1 MFLINL
7 SLIDTI
13 IQSLFS
19 AISAIKEGE
28 ECHFTGRTKEQ
39 INNVLSKRKNY
50 TLDEMTAE
58 EKVIVLAF
66 NELVNQALE
75 LLEKNGD
82 IVDYVIPHYARRIA
96 THFEHNMYGIFDY
109 VDVIEFE
116 SYYNNFYFKISKKD
130 ALDEAIER
138 LASEIKDKAR
148 ILTSNEEPGFELFE
162 EYDVANIDYVDVA
175 IERDEDPYEP
185 WCGDT
190 IYIRDPKN
198 HNCIMV
204 FYTNDIRLY
213 KGGYKLKNFK
223 TVQQF
228 VDFLQQFD
236 VKYKG
241 RRYL

>member
-1 MFLINL
+1 MFLLNL
-7 SLIDTI
+7 SLID
-13 IQSLFS
+13 IQSLFN

-28 ECHFTGRTKEQ
+28 DCHFTGRTKKE

-50 TLDEMTAE
+50 TDEMTAE
-58 EKVIVLAF
+58 EEIIVLVF

-96 THFEHNMYGIFDY
+96 THFKYDMYGIFVD
-109 VDVIEFE
+109 VDVIEF
-116 SYYNNFYFKISKKD
+116 SYYDNFYFEIKIND
-130 ALDEAIER
+130 AMDEVIER
-138 LASEIKDKAR
+138 LASEIKYKAR
-148 ILTSNEEPGFELFE
+148 ILTSNGEPSFELFE
-162 EYDVANIDYVDVA
+162 EYDVANIDYVDVV
-175 IERDEDPYEP
+175 IERSEDPYEP

-204 FYTNDIRLY
+204 FYTADIQLY

-228 VDFLQQFD
+228 MDFLQQF
-236 VKYKG
+236 VVEYKG